1 MTSLLSFLCLSST
14 GQESPWGSFFQNA
27 ALGSFWAQQWNK
39 KPLQEYLPKISLAR
53 CPRKLLAARTT
64 AHKPCR
70 AWRGKFSNALRKEAL
85 GSAPPAWVYS
95 ACLIAEIL
103 PLKAQV
109 DHLSQNGNINLK
121 WTLQTYPRFTPG
133 FQADRK
139 RGKRLYQII
148 YTDLRLIWKE
158 SKIPG
163 HLLTWVPWNNQRT
176 TLTWADWGLTDCAL
190 ICSSPKTVNRKGAIR
205 NPY

>member
-53 CPRKLLAARTT
+53 CSRKLLAARTT

-70 AWRGKFSNALRKEAL
+70 AWRGKFSNALRKEAR
-85 GSAPPAWVYS
+85 GSAPPASVYS

-109 DHLSQNGNINLK
+109 ALAQLVEH
-121 WTLQTYPRFTPG
+121 TL
-133 FQADRK
+133 RK
-139 RGKRLYQII
+139 REVMGSNPI
-148 YTDLRLIWKE
+148 
-158 SKIPG
+158 
-163 HLLTWVPWNNQRT
+163 
-176 TLTWADWGLTDCAL
+176 
-190 ICSSPKTVNRKGAIR
+190 GACGMLPQEVYPAER
-205 NPY
+205 R